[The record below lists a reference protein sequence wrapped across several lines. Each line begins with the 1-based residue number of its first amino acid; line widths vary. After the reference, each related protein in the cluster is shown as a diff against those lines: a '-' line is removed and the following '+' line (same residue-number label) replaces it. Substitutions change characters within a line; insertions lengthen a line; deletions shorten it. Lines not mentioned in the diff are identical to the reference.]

1 MSRIE
6 PSVAIDDR
14 ESPAAMS
21 GACLEAR
28 SLRKV
33 YGSGP
38 DAITVL
44 DNIDLVLSPGEI
56 VAIVG
61 PSGSGKSTLLHLL
74 AALDTPTSGAVY
86 FDTKALGAQPSDS
99 LAEFRNRRIGFV
111 WQRHHLLPDFTAA
124 ENVAM
129 PLLLRDA
136 SLSESLEKANESLA
150 EVGLASRTR
159 HRAAQLSGG
168 EQQRVA
174 IARAL
179 VTKPSVLLADE
190 PTGDLDE
197 LTAFSIM
204 ELIERLHQ
212 KHLLTSILATHNPA
226 LAKRC
231 GRVLRLEHGLL
242 QPDAAYQQAP
252 LPVTEGEK
260 S

>member
-1 MSRIE
+1 MAKIE
-6 PSVAIDDR
+6 QSVAIEDT
-14 ESPAAMS
+14 ESSEAVG

-44 DNIDLVLSPGEI
+44 DGIDLVLSPGEI

-86 FDTKALGAQPSDS
+86 FDAKALEAQRSDS

-129 PLLLRDA
+129 PLLMRDA
-136 SLSESLEKANESLA
+136 SLGESLEKANESLGGSRF
-150 EVGLASRTR
+150 GLSNTAQAWRTVR
-159 HRAAQLSGG
+159 RRAAARGHRAGARDQTGG
-168 EQQRVA
+168 VA
-174 IARAL
+174 
-179 VTKPSVLLADE
+179 
-190 PTGDLDE
+190 
-197 LTAFSIM
+197 
-204 ELIERLHQ
+204 
-212 KHLLTSILATHNPA
+212 
-226 LAKRC
+226 
-231 GRVLRLEHGLL
+231 GR
-242 QPDAAYQQAP
+242 
-252 LPVTEGEK
+252 
-260 S
+260 